1 MPDAPTVADH
11 QPLSE
16 RVAAEIR
23 AILARFELRQSDLAA
38 VLGVT
43 QAQASRKLHCINAF
57 SIDELELISDWLE
70 TTPAYLMGVH
80 IRAPSENAER
90 GSDVYTAKES
100 TLNPSGARTCDP
112 RRNCSAATPTRSSCS
127 TL

>member
-70 TTPAYLMGVH
+70 TTPAYLMGYT
-80 IRAPSENAER
+80 SEPRPKMPN
-90 GSDVYTAKES
+90 
-100 TLNPSGARTCDP
+100 GALMCTPP
-112 RRNCSAATPTRSSCS
+112 RNRP
-127 TL
+127 